1 MDIPV
6 IAIHKY
12 PSPHEVY
19 HQKSY
24 NYTLWLFNIAMV

>member
-24 NYTLWLFNIAMV
+24 NGIPSGDD